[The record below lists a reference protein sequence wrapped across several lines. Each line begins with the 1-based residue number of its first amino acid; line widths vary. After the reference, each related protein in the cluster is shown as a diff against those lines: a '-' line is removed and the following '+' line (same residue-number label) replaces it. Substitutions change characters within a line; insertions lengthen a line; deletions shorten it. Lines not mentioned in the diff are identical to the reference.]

1 MDFDGF
7 WGILRDFDGFW
18 GILMDFDG
26 ILMDFDGI
34 LMGSKWDFN
43 GWYGYENGL

>member
-1 MDFDGF
+1 
-7 WGILRDFDGFW
+7 
-18 GILMDFDG
+18 LMDFDG

-43 GWYGYENGL
+43 G

>member
-1 MDFDGF
+1 MDFDG
-7 WGILRDFDGFW
+7 ILMDYD

-34 LMGSKWDFN
+34 LMGFYFEEYVYTIWLSLVMTDS
-43 GWYGYENGL
+43 